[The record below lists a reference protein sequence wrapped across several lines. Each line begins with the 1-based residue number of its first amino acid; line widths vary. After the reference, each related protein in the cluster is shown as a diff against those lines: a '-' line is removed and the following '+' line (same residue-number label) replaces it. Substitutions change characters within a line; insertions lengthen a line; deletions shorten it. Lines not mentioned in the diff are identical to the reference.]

1 VKRVVGFDFMGIT
14 LTTVAVL
21 NLTERIPNK
30 SIVKMLFTR
39 VECFLCPV
47 YQDFVP
53 ENKNDT

>member
-1 VKRVVGFDFMGIT
+1 VKQVVGFGVTGIT
-14 LTTVAVL
+14 LTMVAVL

-30 SIVKMLFTR
+30 SIVMLFTR

-47 YQDFVP
+47 FQDFVP